1 MTKPAGNG
9 PDRFTV
15 RRQHMS
21 KHRFLLVL
29 IVVIWPF
36 KVKIIIKRY

>member
-1 MTKPAGNG
+1 M
-9 PDRFTV
+9 R
-15 RRQHMS
+15 

-36 KVKIIIKRY
+36 KVKIIIKRVTAKRECPLWSKLECPLVG